1 MSIKQS
7 IQEFEAIFSQ
17 DSLTEF
23 LRKLQDVSKINTVVK
38 IYLNKDK
45 LMFYTFAPRSM
56 TVCKAC
62 FMAAKD
68 AFLTVPTEFDKGLQ
82 MMIGDTKKFVKKMA
96 FYRESPQIKVQFGY
110 RVTNTGQYHIL
121 WMKPKDKKLKMTL
134 TMQEL
139 HLLPNVT
146 KAQIIDKSS
155 QEPNFDFDVDV
166 KTLVDVKKLTQ
177 LNPESE
183 AMSLSIYKKKLMFE
197 EEGKWDME
205 ILESIDQE
213 DVKFNFQK
221 KYFNSLDNKDV
232 TKIKVF
238 DDFLMVSTEDM
249 FLMIG
254 LEVNEF

>member
-1 MSIKQS
+1 MSKNS
-7 IQEFEAIFSQ
+7 IQEFEVTFSK
-17 DSLTEF
+17 DSLTNF

-38 IYLNKDK
+38 IYFDKDR

-62 FMAAKD
+62 FMNASEAFAKY
-68 AFLTVPTEFDKGLQ
+68 PQEEFSKGLQ

-96 FYRESPQIKVQFGY
+96 FYRESQEIKVAFGY
-110 RVTNTGQYHIL
+110 RVTNTGQKHIL

-146 KAQIIDKSS
+146 KDQILQKSS
-155 QEPNFDFDVDV
+155 QEPNFRFDIAVEV
-166 KTLVDVKKLTQ
+166 LANIKKLTQ
-177 LNPESE
+177 LNVESE
-183 AMSLSIYKKKLMFE
+183 AMSLRIRDKVLYFE
-197 EEGKWDME
+197 EDAKWEME
-205 ILESIDQE
+205 ICEMNESDIHY
-213 DVKFNFQK
+213 NFQK
-221 KYFNSLDNKDV
+221 KYFNSLDNKDLTTV
-232 TKIKVF
+232 KVF
-238 DDFLMVSTEDM
+238 DDFLMINAEET

>member
-1 MSIKQS
+1 MSSKQS
-7 IQEFEAIFSQ
+7 IQEFEVIFSK

-23 LRKLQDVSKINTVVK
+23 LRKLQDVAKINTVVK
-38 IYLNKDK
+38 IYFNTDR

-62 FMAAKD
+62 FMPPTAAVK
-68 AFLTVPTEFDKGLQ
+68 TVPKEFEKGLQ

-96 FYRESPQIKVQFGY
+96 FYRDSTEIKVQIGY
-110 RVTNTGQYHIL
+110 RVTNTGQYHIV

-146 KAQIIDKSS
+146 KDQIVQKSN
-155 QEPNFDFDVDV
+155 QDPNFNFDVDV
-166 KTLVDVKKLTQ
+166 QTLVDVKKLTQ
-177 LNPESE
+177 LNPETE
-183 AMSLSIYKKKLMFE
+183 AMSLRIDNKRLCFE

-205 ILESIDQE
+205 IMDTIDYE
-213 DVKFNFQK
+213 NVHFNFQK
-221 KYFNSLDNKDV
+221 KYFNSLDNKDK
-232 TKIKVF
+232 TNIKVF

-254 LEVNEF
+254 LEVNDF

>member
-1 MSIKQS
+1 MSKQA
-7 IQEFEAIFSQ
+7 INEFEVTFSK

-62 FMAAKD
+62 FMNTKS
-68 AFLTVPTEFDKGLQ
+68 AFSDVPVEFEKNLQ
-82 MMIGDTKKFVKKMA
+82 VMIGDSKKFVKKMA
-96 FYRESPQIKVQFGY
+96 FYRDSEQIKVLFGY
-110 RVTNTGQYHIL
+110 RVTNTGQYHVL

-146 KAQIIDKSS
+146 KEQILQKSGLES
-155 QEPNFDFDVDV
+155 NFDFDVDIQ
-166 KTLVDVKKLTQ
+166 TLVDIKKLTQ

-183 AMSLSIYKKKLMFE
+183 AMSLRISDNKLMFE
-197 EEGKWDME
+197 EEGRWDME
-205 ILESIDQE
+205 IKDMEHDNIQY
-213 DVKFNFQK
+213 NFQK
-221 KYFNSLDNKDV
+221 KYFNSLDNKD
-232 TKIKVF
+232 TTNIRVF
-238 DDFLMVSTEDM
+238 DDFLMIKTEDM